1 MRLRR
6 VDCGSPGITRKRRG
20 RGFAYYWSDGSKVE
34 DPDTLTRIQAL
45 VLPPAWQDVWICP
58 WPNGHVQ
65 ALGTDAAGTSPVP
78 LPRRLAPAARRR
90 EARARAGGRR
100 ATARARRIVAEDL
113 AAPVVTRERALACAF
128 RLLDLGFFRVG
139 SEQYAEDNGT
149 FGLATM
155 RREHVSVTGDV
166 VVFEYT
172 AKSGKHRVQSLVD
185 DDVRATI
192 RTLLR
197 RRNDPNPELL
207 AYKVGSRWVDVK
219 SHDINDYLRQVVGA
233 EISAKDFRTWHAT
246 VLMAVALAVS
256 KHVPQTESARK
267 RAVSRAV
274 TEVAQYLGNTPAVC
288 RSSYIDPRVVD
299 LFYDGIT
306 IYPAL
311 ERLGRPRGLRAACD
325 ARHDRG
331 RRAQAAEEAGQVD
344 AEAGKDR
351 LSRPAES
358 PSSCSR
364 VSATAA
370 AIAGCSSG
378 S

>member
-20 RGFAYYWSDGSKVE
+20 RGFAFYWADGSKVE
-34 DPDTLTRIQAL
+34 DPDTLARIRAL

-65 ALGTDAAGTSPVP
+65 ALGTDAAGRRQYRYHDAWRLQRDAEKHERVLAVAAR
-78 LPRRLAPAARRR
+78 LPKARRL
-90 EARARAGGRR
+90 
-100 ATARARRIVAEDL
+100 VAEDL
-113 AAPVVTRERALACAF
+113 AAPAVTRERALACAF

-155 RREHVSVTGDV
+155 RREHVSVHGDV

-172 AKSGKHRVQSLVD
+172 AKSGKHRVQSVVD

-246 VLMAVALAVS
+246 VLAARRLAEVGAPPKSDRARRKVVTAVV
-256 KHVPQTESARK
+256 RD
-267 RAVSRAV
+267 
-274 TEVAQYLGNTPAVC
+274 VADALGNTPAVC
-288 RSSYIDPRVVD
+288 RASYIDGRLVD
-299 LFYDGIT
+299 LWERGET
-306 IYPAL
+306 IGPTRSRDEAERAVL
-311 ERLGRPRGLRAACD
+311 ELLGD
-325 ARHDRG
+325 
-331 RRAQAAEEAGQVD
+331 
-344 AEAGKDR
+344 
-351 LSRPAES
+351 
-358 PSSCSR
+358 
-364 VSATAA
+364 
-370 AIAGCSSG
+370 
-378 S
+378 